1 MKPLKNNLM
10 KQLVTIGIIIVL
22 IIALSL
28 IILLPRL
35 LLPIYE
41 KNIYEYLKKPL
52 ELIDIDINSNDNVTS
67 SDVAYIYI
75 KNNGDIVTSSNYS
88 NIINASYDIVIEKMD
103 KEYGKFYFQ
112 GKTYYYYTMSVNGDY
127 RVSIST
133 SNYVL
138 EIRKDILFTIY
149 PIIFITL
156 LVISA
161 LLVFWA
167 SNLALK
173 IEHLKEK
180 IDNLDNDDYV
190 DNYDYLVDDE
200 LKVLSEAI
208 DNMKLHLKKEEEY
221 KNQMYQNISHDFK
234 TPLTV
239 IKSYI
244 EAVDD
249 GVEST
254 ETATKV
260 IKEQINKLEIKV
272 HSLLYLNKLNYIKD
286 FNEYKNSQVD
296 LSQILSSCV
305 EKFKIQRPDIEFKI
319 CIMDKKTIFNGTFDM
334 WETIIDN
341 LLNNFM
347 RYASKQIKI
356 TVKNGKINF
365 YNDGPNINED
375 VLDDI
380 FTPYTKGIKGQFG
393 LGLSIVKKTITLL
406 GYEIIVKNDKKGV
419 NFMIK

>member
-10 KQLVTIGIIIVL
+10 KQLVTKGIIIVL

-52 ELIDIDINSNDNVTS
+52 ELIDIDINSNDHVTS

-75 KNNGDIVTSSNYS
+75 KSNGDIVTSSNYS

-190 DNYDYLVDDE
+190 DNYDYLVDDD

-319 CIMDKKTIFNGTFDM
+319 CIMDKRTIFNGTFDM

-406 GYEIIVKNDKKGV
+406 EYEIIVKNDKKGV

>member
-1 MKPLKNNLM
+1 MKLLKNNLM
-10 KQLVTIGIIIVL
+10 KQLFTIGIIIVG
-22 IIALSL
+22 IISLSL
-28 IILLPRL
+28 IILLPKL

-41 KNIYEYLKKPL
+41 KNIYGYLKQPL
-52 ELIDIDINSNDNVTS
+52 ELIDNNINNNVTS
-67 SDVAYIYI
+67 NDIAYLYI
-75 KNNGDIVTSSNYS
+75 KANGEVVVSNNFTSIVNDDYKF
-88 NIINASYDIVIEKMD
+88 ILEKID
-103 KEYGKFYFQ
+103 KEYGHFRHL
-112 GKTYYYYTMSVNGDY
+112 GRTYYYYTMQTEDDY
-127 RVSIST
+127 RLSIST
-133 SNYVL
+133 NNYVL

-149 PIIFITL
+149 PILFITL
-156 LVISA
+156 LIISA

-180 IDNLDNDDYV
+180 IDNLDNDDYI
-190 DNYDYLVDDE
+190 DNYSYDVDDE

-239 IKSYI
+239 IKSYF
-244 EAVDD
+244 EAVED
-249 GVEST
+249 GIET
-254 ETATKV
+254 EEQAAKI

-286 FNEYKNSQVD
+286 NSEYKNSQID
-296 LSQILSSCV
+296 LSKILKSCV
-305 EKFKIQRPDIEFKI
+305 GKFEIQRSEITFKIS
-319 CIMDKKTIFNGTFDM
+319 IMDKNTMFNGTFDM

-341 LLNNFM
+341 ILGNFM
-347 RYASKQIKI
+347 RYADKLIKI
-356 TVKNGKINF
+356 TIKNGKITF
-365 YNDGPNINED
+365 YNDGPNINEN

-406 GYEIIVKNDKKGV
+406 GYEIIVKNERKGV
-419 NFMIK
+419 NFMIR

>member
-88 NIINASYDIVIEKMD
+88 NIINASYDIVLEKMD
-103 KEYGKFYFQ
+103 NEYGKFYFQ
-112 GKTYYYYTMSVNGDY
+112 GRNYYYYTMSVNGDY

-133 SNYVL
+133 NNYIL

-149 PIIFITL
+149 PILFITL
-156 LVISA
+156 LIISA

-208 DNMKLHLKKEEEY
+208 DDMKLHLKKEEEY

-296 LSQILSSCV
+296 LSQILLSCV

-319 CIMDKKTIFNGTFDM
+319 CIMDKKTIFNGTSDM

-356 TVKNGKINF
+356 TIKNGKINF

>member
-1 MKPLKNNLM
+1 MKTLKNNLM

-88 NIINASYDIVIEKMD
+88 NIINASYDIVLEKMD
-103 KEYGKFYFQ
+103 NEYGKFYFQ
-112 GKTYYYYTMSVNGDY
+112 GRNYYYYTMSVNGDY

-133 SNYVL
+133 NNYIL

-149 PIIFITL
+149 PILFITL
-156 LVISA
+156 LIISA

-208 DNMKLHLKKEEEY
+208 DDMKLHLKKEEEY

-296 LSQILSSCV
+296 LSQILLSCV

-319 CIMDKKTIFNGTFDM
+319 CIMDKKTIFNGTSDM

-356 TVKNGKINF
+356 TIKNGKINF

>member
-75 KNNGDIVTSSNYS
+75 KSNGDIVTSSNYS
-88 NIINASYDIVIEKMD
+88 NIINASYDIVIEKMN

-112 GKTYYYYTMSVNGDY
+112 GRTYYYYTMSVNGDY

-249 GVEST
+249 GVENT
-254 ETATKV
+254 DTAAKV

>member
-1 MKPLKNNLM
+1 MKTLKNNLM

-88 NIINASYDIVIEKMD
+88 NIINASYDIVLEKMD
-103 KEYGKFYFQ
+103 NEYGKFYFQ
-112 GKTYYYYTMSVNGDY
+112 GRNYYYYTMSVNGDY

-133 SNYVL
+133 NNYIL

-149 PIIFITL
+149 PILFITL
-156 LVISA
+156 LIISA

-190 DNYDYLVDDE
+190 DSYDYLVDDE

-208 DNMKLHLKKEEEY
+208 DDMKLHLKKEEEY

-319 CIMDKKTIFNGTFDM
+319 CIMDKKTIFNGTSDM

-347 RYASKQIKI
+347 RYASNQIKI
-356 TVKNGKINF
+356 TIKNGKINF

>member
-88 NIINASYDIVIEKMD
+88 NIINASYDIVLEKMD
-103 KEYGKFYFQ
+103 NEYGKFYFQ
-112 GKTYYYYTMSVNGDY
+112 GRNYYYYTMSVNGDY

-133 SNYVL
+133 NNYVL

-149 PIIFITL
+149 PILFITL
-156 LVISA
+156 LIISA

-190 DNYDYLVDDE
+190 DSYDYLVDDE

-208 DNMKLHLKKEEEY
+208 DDMKLHLKKEEEY

-319 CIMDKKTIFNGTFDM
+319 CIMDKKTIFNGTSDM

-356 TVKNGKINF
+356 TIKNGKINF

>member
-1 MKPLKNNLM
+1 MKTLKNNLM

-88 NIINASYDIVIEKMD
+88 NIINASYDIVLKKMD
-103 KEYGKFYFQ
+103 NEYGKFYFQ
-112 GKTYYYYTMSVNGDY
+112 GRNYYYYTMSVNGDY

-133 SNYVL
+133 NNYVL

-149 PIIFITL
+149 PILFITL
-156 LVISA
+156 LIISA

-208 DNMKLHLKKEEEY
+208 DDMKLHLKKEEEY

-319 CIMDKKTIFNGTFDM
+319 CIMDKKTIFNGTSDM

-356 TVKNGKINF
+356 TIKNGKINF

>member
-75 KNNGDIVTSSNYS
+75 KSNGDIVTSSNYS

-319 CIMDKKTIFNGTFDM
+319 CIMDKRTIFNGTFDM

>member
-1 MKPLKNNLM
+1 MKTLKNNLM

-88 NIINASYDIVIEKMD
+88 NIINASYDIVLEKMD
-103 KEYGKFYFQ
+103 NEYGKFYFQ
-112 GKTYYYYTMSVNGDY
+112 GRNYYYYTMSVNGDY

-133 SNYVL
+133 NNYVL

-149 PIIFITL
+149 PILFITL
-156 LVISA
+156 LIISV

-208 DNMKLHLKKEEEY
+208 DDMKLHLKKEEEY

-319 CIMDKKTIFNGTFDM
+319 CIMDKKTIFNGTSDM

-356 TVKNGKINF
+356 TIKNGKINF

>member
-10 KQLVTIGIIIVL
+10 KQLFMIGVIIVGIIS
-22 IIALSL
+22 LSL
-28 IILLPRL
+28 IILLPKL

-41 KNIYEYLKKPL
+41 KNIYEYLKQPL
-52 ELIDIDINSNDNVTS
+52 ELIDNNIHNNITSADI
-67 SDVAYIYI
+67 AYLYI
-75 KNNGDIVTSSNYS
+75 KANGEVVVSNNFNS
-88 NIINASYDIVIEKMD
+88 IINTDYKFILEKID
-103 KEYGKFYFQ
+103 KEYGHFRHL
-112 GKTYYYYTMSVNGDY
+112 GKTYYYYTMQTDDDY
-127 RVSIST
+127 RLSIST
-133 SNYVL
+133 NNYVL
-138 EIRKDILFTIY
+138 EIRKDILITIY
-149 PIIFITL
+149 PILFITL
-156 LVISA
+156 LMISA
-161 LLVFWA
+161 LLVLWA

-190 DNYDYLVDDE
+190 DNYSYDVDDE

-239 IKSYI
+239 IKSYL
-244 EAVDD
+244 EAVED
-249 GVEST
+249 GVET
-254 ETATKV
+254 EEDATKI

-286 FNEYKNSQVD
+286 NNEYKNSQID
-296 LSQILSSCV
+296 LSQIMANCV
-305 EKFKIQRPDIEFKI
+305 SKFQIQRPEITFKI
-319 CIMDKKTIFNGTFDM
+319 SIMDKNAIFNGTLDM

-341 LLNNFM
+341 ILGNFM
-347 RYASKQIKI
+347 RYADTLIKI
-356 TVKNGKINF
+356 TIKNGKITF
-365 YNDGPNINED
+365 YNDGPNINEN

-406 GYEIIVKNDKKGV
+406 GYEIIVKNERKGV
-419 NFMIK
+419 SFMIR

>member
-1 MKPLKNNLM
+1 MKKLKNNLM

-41 KNIYEYLKKPL
+41 KNIYVYLKKPL

-88 NIINASYDIVIEKMD
+88 NIINASYDIVLEKMD
-103 KEYGKFYFQ
+103 NEYGKFYFQ
-112 GKTYYYYTMSVNGDY
+112 GRNYYYYTMSVNGDY

-133 SNYVL
+133 NNYVL

-149 PIIFITL
+149 PILFITL
-156 LVISA
+156 LIISA

-208 DNMKLHLKKEEEY
+208 DDMKLHLKKEEEY

-319 CIMDKKTIFNGTFDM
+319 CIMDKKTIFNGTSDM

-356 TVKNGKINF
+356 TIKNGKINF

>member
-1 MKPLKNNLM
+1 MKTLKNNLM
-10 KQLVTIGIIIVL
+10 KQLFTIGVIIVG
-22 IIALSL
+22 IISLSL
-28 IILLPRL
+28 IILLPKL

-41 KNIYEYLKKPL
+41 KNIYEYLKQPL
-52 ELIDIDINSNDNVTS
+52 ELIDNNIPNNNNVTS
-67 SDVAYIYI
+67 NDIAYLYI
-75 KNNGDIVTSSNYS
+75 KANGNVVVSNNFTSIVNDDYK
-88 NIINASYDIVIEKMD
+88 IILEKID
-103 KEYGKFYFQ
+103 KEYGHFRHL
-112 GKTYYYYTMSVNGDY
+112 GKTYYYYTMQTDSDY
-127 RVSIST
+127 RLSIST
-133 SNYVL
+133 NNYVL

-149 PIIFITL
+149 PILFITL

-190 DNYDYLVDDE
+190 DNYSYDVDDE

-239 IKSYI
+239 IKSYL
-244 EAVDD
+244 EAVED
-249 GVEST
+249 GVET
-254 ETATKV
+254 EEQAAKI
-260 IKEQINKLEIKV
+260 IKEQIDKLEIKV

-286 FNEYKNSQVD
+286 NNEYKNSQID
-296 LSQILSSCV
+296 LSQILKSCV
-305 EKFKIQRPDIEFKI
+305 SKFKIQRPEITFKI
-319 CIMDKKTIFNGTFDM
+319 SIMDKNTMFNGTLDM

-341 LLNNFM
+341 ILGNFM
-347 RYASKQIKI
+347 RYADKLIKI
-356 TVKNGKINF
+356 TIKNGKITF
-365 YNDGPNINED
+365 YNDGPNINEN
-375 VLDDI
+375 VLNDI

-393 LGLSIVKKTITLL
+393 LGLSIVKKPLHSL
-406 GYEIIVKNDKKGV
+406 VMKLS
-419 NFMIK
+419 

>member
-1 MKPLKNNLM
+1 MKKLKNNLM

-88 NIINASYDIVIEKMD
+88 NIINASYDIVLEKMD
-103 KEYGKFYFQ
+103 NEYGKFYFQ
-112 GKTYYYYTMSVNGDY
+112 GRNYYYYTMSVNGDY

-133 SNYVL
+133 NNYVL

-149 PIIFITL
+149 PILFITL
-156 LVISA
+156 LIISA

-208 DNMKLHLKKEEEY
+208 DDMKLHLKKEEEY

-319 CIMDKKTIFNGTFDM
+319 CIMDKKTIFNGTSDM

-356 TVKNGKINF
+356 TIKNGKINF

>member
-1 MKPLKNNLM
+1 MKTLKNNLM

-88 NIINASYDIVIEKMD
+88 NIINASYDIVLEKMD
-103 KEYGKFYFQ
+103 NEYGKFYFQ
-112 GKTYYYYTMSVNGDY
+112 GRNYYYYTMSVNGDY

-133 SNYVL
+133 NNYVL

-149 PIIFITL
+149 PILFITL
-156 LVISA
+156 LIISA

-208 DNMKLHLKKEEEY
+208 DDMKLHLKKEEEY

-319 CIMDKKTIFNGTFDM
+319 CIMDKKTIFNGTSDM

-356 TVKNGKINF
+356 TIKNGKINF

>member
-10 KQLVTIGIIIVL
+10 KQLFTIGIIIVG
-22 IIALSL
+22 IISLSL
-28 IILLPRL
+28 VILLPKL

-41 KNIYEYLKKPL
+41 KNIYEYLKQPL
-52 ELIDIDINSNDNVTS
+52 ELIDNNINSNSKVTS
-67 SDVAYIYI
+67 NDIAYLYI
-75 KNNGDIVTSSNYS
+75 KSNGEVVVSNNFNS
-88 NIINASYDIVIEKMD
+88 IINDDYKSVLEKID
-103 KEYGKFYFQ
+103 KEYGHFRYL
-112 GKTYYYYTMSVNGDY
+112 GKTYYYYTMQTDSDY
-127 RVSIST
+127 RLSIST
-133 SNYVL
+133 NNYIL

-149 PIIFITL
+149 PILFITL
-156 LVISA
+156 LIISA

-180 IDNLDNDDYV
+180 IDNLDNDDYI
-190 DNYDYLVDDE
+190 DNYSYDVDDE

-239 IKSYI
+239 IKSYL
-244 EAVDD
+244 EAVED
-249 GVEST
+249 GVET
-254 ETATKV
+254 EEEATKI
-260 IKEQINKLEIKV
+260 IKEQIDKLEIKV

-286 FNEYKNSQVD
+286 NTEYKNQEVD
-296 LSQILSSCV
+296 LSQILKSCIS
-305 EKFKIQRPDIEFKI
+305 KFKIQRLEITFKI
-319 CIMDKKTIFNGTFDM
+319 SIMDKNTMFNGTIDM

-341 LLNNFM
+341 ILGNFM
-347 RYASKQIKI
+347 RYADKLIKI
-356 TVKNGKINF
+356 TIKNGKITF
-365 YNDGPNINED
+365 YNDGPNINEN

-393 LGLSIVKKTITLL
+393 LGLSIVKKTVTLL
-406 GYEIIVKNDKKGV
+406 GYEIIVKNERKGV
-419 NFMIK
+419 SFMIK